1 MKAQQASRRAA
12 LTRLGAL
19 GAWGTLG
26 SLGALGLSGCG
37 FELRR
42 APEFAFASLFTRF
55 AQGSPLGAEFNR
67 SLAQAGTVEVI
78 TDPAL
83 LDRAEAVLDVLSEQ
97 RERAVVGQ
105 GTVGQVREFQL
116 RLRVRFRLR
125 SGQGRELIEETELLQ
140 QREISFSESQALA
153 KESEEQLLFRDMQKE
168 MVVLLMLRLAA
179 VKKL

>member
-1 MKAQQASRRAA
+1 MNAWQPSRRAA
-12 LTRLGAL
+12 MVRLGAL
-19 GAWGTLG
+19 GSFA
-26 SLGALGLSGCG
+26 ALGLPACG
-37 FELRR
+37 FQLRR
-42 APEFAFASLFTRF
+42 APEFAFSSLFTRF
-55 AQGSPLGAEFNR
+55 AQGSPLGLEFNR
-67 SLAQAGTVEVI
+67 SLTQAGTVEVI
-78 TDPAL
+78 SDPAQ
-83 LDRAEAVLDVLSEQ
+83 LDRAQAVLDVLSEQ
-97 RERAVVGQ
+97 REKAVVGQ

-153 KESEEQLLFRDMQKE
+153 KESEEQLLFRDMQRE